1 MVIPICYGGTQEY
14 VKGMG
19 SYHLLGRDGAPRVA
33 WWRPLLEFSLVLAL
47 FFALYAAMLAL
58 FDAAD
63 TLFDPA
69 VKAMGDF
76 EFVDT
81 PWLALAAGTI
91 ETATIPAAF
100 IAARVRGRRLAALWS
115 VEYRFRWRIFAV
127 ALVPPLVLFGAQ
139 LAYWM
144 WRGAQDMGDFGAA
157 NFGALCIL
165 IALIPLQA
173 LSEELVFRGS
183 LVQVVGQWTHSAWVV
198 YLVPAFLFV
207 SFHDYGWKGQL
218 SVLTFALCGAFL
230 TWSTGGLE
238 ASLAVHAVANT
249 FAFVPDP
256 FHVHVAG
263 LAEVTVGETV
273 ASISMTVLATVA
285 IWWLLANRGTAAKSR

>member
-1 MVIPICYGGTQEY
+1 MGT
-14 VKGMG
+14 
-19 SYHLLGRDGAPRVA
+19 YHLLGRDGRVS
-33 WWRPLLEFSLVLAL
+33 WWRPLVEFVLVLAL
-47 FFALYAAMLAL
+47 FFAIYAAMLAL

-69 VKAMGDF
+69 VKALGDF

-100 IAARVRGRRLAALWS
+100 IAARVVGRRPAALWS

-127 ALVPPLVLFGAQ
+127 ALVPALVFFGAE
-139 LAYWM
+139 LVFSM
-144 WRGAQDMGDFGAA
+144 WRGAREIGAFSAA
-157 NFGALCIL
+157 NLGALCIL
-165 IALIPLQA
+165 LALIALQA
-173 LSEELVFRGS
+173 LSEELVFHGS
-183 LVQVVGQWTHSAWVV
+183 LVQVVGQWTRSAWVA

-218 SVLTFALCGAFL
+218 SVLVFALCGAFL

-263 LAEVTVGETV
+263 LAEVTVGEML
-273 ASISMTVLATVA
+273 ASISMTLLATAV
-285 IWWLLANRGTAAKSR
+285 IWWLLANRGTGAKSR

>member
-1 MVIPICYGGTQEY
+1 MGT
-14 VKGMG
+14 
-19 SYHLLGRDGAPRVA
+19 YHLLGRDGRVS
-33 WWRPLLEFSLVLAL
+33 WWRPLVEFVLVLAL
-47 FFALYAAMLAL
+47 FFAIYAAMLAL

-69 VKAMGDF
+69 VKALGDF

-100 IAARVRGRRLAALWS
+100 IAARVVGRRPAVLWS

-127 ALVPPLVLFGAQ
+127 ALVPALVFFGAE
-139 LAYWM
+139 LVFSM
-144 WRGAQDMGDFGAA
+144 WRGAREIGAFSVA

-165 IALIPLQA
+165 LALIPLQA

-183 LVQVVGQWTHSAWVV
+183 LVQVVGQWTRSAWVA

-218 SVLTFALCGAFL
+218 SVLVFALCGAFL

-263 LAEVTVGETV
+263 LAEVTVGEMV
-273 ASISMTVLATVA
+273 ASISMTLLATAV
-285 IWWLLANRGTAAKSR
+285 IWWLLVNRGTGAKSR